1 MLRMVLFLFEERFLA
16 SMIEKNCN
24 MQIKISSIGTTGT
37 KTRKWGIEEREITR
51 RKAAAGFV
59 KSTLP
64 QKANAGKTEKS
75 GILHLTI

>member
-1 MLRMVLFLFEERFLA
+1 MLGMVLFLFEERFLA

-24 MQIKISSIGTTGT
+24 MQIKISSIGTKT
-37 KTRKWGIEEREITR
+37 KKWGIEEREITR

-64 QKANAGKTEKS
+64 QKASAGKTEKS